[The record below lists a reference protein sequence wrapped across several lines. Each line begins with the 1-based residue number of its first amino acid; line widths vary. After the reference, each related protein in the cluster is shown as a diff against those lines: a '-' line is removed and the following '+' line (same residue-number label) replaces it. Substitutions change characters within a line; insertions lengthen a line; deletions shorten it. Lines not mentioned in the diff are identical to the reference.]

1 VSGQQ
6 QREDRRTWVRVVND
20 ILAMVENGALKP
32 GDHLPSQR
40 VIAADLDCGRETAG
54 RAYRYLAAQHIVR
67 RTQVNGSPES
77 AYVVVADPPP
87 YEYPACPGA
96 GPRPPR
102 KAIALTG
109 LPFGT
114 PGDTRNW
121 VRVANTVLDRIRTG
135 QYTGQ
140 LPPRMD
146 LGAGLG
152 VSPATAAKAYRHLAA
167 HGLVVQ
173 LPGRGYAVLHAPG
186 APAAVA
192 DDQSGIVLD
201 WLKSRHGDDWEDIRV
216 TWSARCRTGDDQ
228 TVTADTAAELDAR
241 LQGSL
246 ALVRRV
252 PCPAVVTTQED
263 YALT

>member
-1 VSGQQ
+1 LSEQ
-6 QREDRRTWVRVVND
+6 QREDRRTWVRVVNA

-32 GDHLPSQR
+32 DDHLPSQR
-40 VIAADLDCGRETAG
+40 LIAADLDCGRETAG
-54 RAYRYLAAQHIVR
+54 RAYRYLAAQHIVH
-67 RTQVNGSPES
+67 RTLVNGTTES
-77 AYVVVADPPP
+77 AYVVAADPPP

-96 GPRPPR
+96 APRPPR
-102 KAIALTG
+102 KAVTLTG
-109 LPFGT
+109 IPFCT

-140 LPPRMD
+140 LPPRRD

-186 APAAVA
+186 APAAPDRGQVRPGPGLA
-192 DDQSGIVLD
+192 QVPPLRRLG
-201 WLKSRHGDDWEDIRV
+201 RH
-216 TWSARCRTGDDQ
+216 
-228 TVTADTAAELDAR
+228 
-241 LQGSL
+241 QGH
-246 ALVRRV
+246 LVSQV
-252 PCPAVVTTQED
+252 PD
-263 YALT
+263 R